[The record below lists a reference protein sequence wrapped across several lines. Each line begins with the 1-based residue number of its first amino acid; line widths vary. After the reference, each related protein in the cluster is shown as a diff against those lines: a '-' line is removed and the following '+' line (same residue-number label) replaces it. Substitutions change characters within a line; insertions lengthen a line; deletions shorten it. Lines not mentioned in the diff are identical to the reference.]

1 VVNEVSPELRGQ
13 FEPGVTDGHLVF
25 QFQERT
31 LSIFMAKTKVCQSL
45 FHDFWPLEVPI
56 SLGENSLSMQN
67 FGGTQRASRGRGY
80 SFTMQRSLH
89 VIAVLLLASA
99 SAAAERRVIRPEGY
113 NRGLPFT
120 PGILVDG
127 TLYVAGFS
135 GEDPQTGAVPRDF
148 ETEVKQAIEKI
159 GVILKA
165 ADMQYGDV
173 VSVQVYLTDMKLFE
187 RMNAVYRSYFPEPRP
202 TRTIAGIAKLIGRSR
217 IEITVTARK

>member
-1 VVNEVSPELRGQ
+1 M
-13 FEPGVTDGHLVF
+13 VF
-25 QFQERT
+25 QDYQDYREWQATAASRRYAFHMHRT
-31 LSIFMAKTKVCQSL
+31 LHAI
-45 FHDFWPLEVPI
+45 
-56 SLGENSLSMQN
+56 
-67 FGGTQRASRGRGY
+67 
-80 SFTMQRSLH
+80 
-89 VIAVLLLASA
+89 VLLVLASV
-99 SAAAERRVIRPEGY
+99 SAGAERRVIQPEGY

-148 ETEVKQAIEKI
+148 ESEVKQALDKI

-165 ADMQYGDV
+165 ADMQYSDA

-202 TRTIAGIAKLIGRSR
+202 TRTIVGIAKLIGRSR
-217 IEITVTARK
+217 IEITVTARKSSPATPPARREE

>member
-1 VVNEVSPELRGQ
+1 MTLLEALSASRLKSRIGPERSPINRNLLPELSNCYCH
-13 FEPGVTDGHLVF
+13 PGKAGGSPIAISAGAHALCATIASRYSMTMK
-25 QFQERT
+25 RT
-31 LSIFMAKTKVCQSL
+31 LSAIALLL
-45 FHDFWPLEVPI
+45 FL
-56 SLGENSLSMQN
+56 SASLS
-67 FGGTQRASRGRGY
+67 
-80 SFTMQRSLH
+80 
-89 VIAVLLLASA
+89 
-99 SAAAERRVIRPEGY
+99 AEKKFIRPEGY

-135 GEDPQTGAVPRDF
+135 GEDPQTGAVPKEF
-148 ETEVKQAIEKI
+148 ESEVKQALDKI

-165 ADMQYGDV
+165 ADMQYSDV

-187 RMNAVYRSYFPEPRP
+187 RMNNVYRNYFPEPRP

>member
-1 VVNEVSPELRGQ
+1 MN
-13 FEPGVTDGHLVF
+13 
-25 QFQERT
+25 
-31 LSIFMAKTKVCQSL
+31 
-45 FHDFWPLEVPI
+45 
-56 SLGENSLSMQN
+56 
-67 FGGTQRASRGRGY
+67 
-80 SFTMQRSLH
+80 RSLH
-89 VIAVLLLASA
+89 LIALLVLASA
-99 SAAAERRVIRPEGY
+99 AVAERRVIQPEGY

-148 ETEVKQAIEKI
+148 EKEVQQVLEKI

-165 ADMQYGDV
+165 ADMQYSDV

-202 TRTIAGIAKLIGRSR
+202 TRTIVGIAKLIGRSK
-217 IEITVTARK
+217 IEITVTARKSDSAPSLERRN

>member
-1 VVNEVSPELRGQ
+1 MIL
-13 FEPGVTDGHLVF
+13 L
-25 QFQERT
+25 
-31 LSIFMAKTKVCQSL
+31 
-45 FHDFWPLEVPI
+45 
-56 SLGENSLSMQN
+56 
-67 FGGTQRASRGRGY
+67 
-80 SFTMQRSLH
+80 
-89 VIAVLLLASA
+89 LLLASA
-99 SAAAERRVIRPEGY
+99 SLAAERRIIRPEGY

-135 GEDPQTGAVPRDF
+135 GEDPQTGEVPRDF
-148 ETEVKQAIEKI
+148 EKEVKQALDKI

-165 ADMQYGDV
+165 ADMQYSDA

-187 RMNAVYRSYFPEPRP
+187 RMNAVYRTYFPEPRP